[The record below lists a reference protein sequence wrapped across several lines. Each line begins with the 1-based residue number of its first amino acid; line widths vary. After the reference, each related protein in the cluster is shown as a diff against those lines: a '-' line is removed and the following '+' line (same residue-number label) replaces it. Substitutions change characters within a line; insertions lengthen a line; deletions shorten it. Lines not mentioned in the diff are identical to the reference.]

1 LAQTR
6 ISQTLE
12 DEIKNLKIEMEAEI
26 KDLREEMNE
35 LKEREIALR
44 VEVQTLM
51 NTLAL
56 QGQQSQQKTKHKE
69 KEWLLEYESVD
80 PVGSHKCDD
89 EWKVVMV
96 DDTSE

>member
-1 LAQTR
+1 
-6 ISQTLE
+6 
-12 DEIKNLKIEMEAEI
+12 MEAEI

-44 VEVQTLM
+44 VEVQTLK

-56 QGQQSQQKTKHKE
+56 QGQQSQQ

-80 PVGSHKCDD
+80 PVGSHKYDD